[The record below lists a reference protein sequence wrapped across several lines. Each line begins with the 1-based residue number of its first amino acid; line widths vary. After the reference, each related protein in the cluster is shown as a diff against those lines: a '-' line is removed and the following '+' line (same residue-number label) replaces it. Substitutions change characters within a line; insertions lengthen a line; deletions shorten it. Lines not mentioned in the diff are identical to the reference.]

1 MAQMLKGCIADLHAG
16 VVLKKLTYFISM
28 LPLLRSIDCIV
39 NSPQSSYL
47 RFNKLFLKKVYPP
60 PIKSSVSNGVSCYF
74 DQHCNIGLESSL
86 HMYLVWICCLVG
98 LEPSMIPR

>member
-60 PIKSSVSNGVSCYF
+60 PIKSSVSNRASC
-74 DQHCNIGLESSL
+74 
-86 HMYLVWICCLVG
+86 
-98 LEPSMIPR
+98 